1 VCFRTVCWECSQF
14 AVCLSV
20 DLRQYV
26 LLGVHTMTSFLRV
39 VLPAEGE
46 YEDVALLT
54 FSMSSL
60 KLVVF
65 EGVGET
71 VSVEARGSAGGPKR

>member
-1 VCFRTVCWECSQF
+1 M
-14 AVCLSV
+14 A
-20 DLRQYV
+20 
-26 LLGVHTMTSFLRV
+26 SFLRV
-39 VLPAEGE
+39 VLPTEGE

-54 FSMSSL
+54 FSISSL
-60 KLVVF
+60 RLVVF